1 MLGSKY
7 GSTDP
12 LAMLITCGR
21 FLLRMRNLGL
31 DDDDGRRLCQEWF
44 CILAGHGVRWPE
56 IGVDAALTC
65 LPKHTS
71 MMPNH
76 FSIRDVVS
84 EQPNN
89 DPIRRLS

>member
-1 MLGSKY
+1 
-7 GSTDP
+7 
-12 LAMLITCGR
+12 MLITCGR

-44 CILAGHGVRWPE
+44 CILADHGVRWAE